1 MTPGAAGR
9 TIVSIEATAETLAA
23 AARTGNGPARSA
35 WVLWVS
41 SVLLILSAAA
51 LCASLVIGT
60 YNVRYSFNRIWEI
73 ALGDAATA
81 GASGRISAILSI
93 PQWVR
98 PFMQDLSLVTPGLAA
113 FTSSCMLLS
122 AVLLIW
128 FPASAARLSSIHFP
142 FPAGYKTYYVQLGLL
157 GTIIGF
163 VIAFSDVE
171 IGAERQAMILVE
183 ALGTALWSTLT
194 AILLAYGVCPLVE
207 LVYQRLRWPQ
217 ARVATDTR
225 SALEVLRQ
233 RTVDAADS
241 LATLSDSAN
250 ALSGDLSV
258 RSLHGRIGRLEDAL
272 AHVAEGLEQLG
283 KMARELKD
291 RQEETE
297 CHARMTESW
306 VETTEQRL
314 TQLDEHVQDLGRS
327 LSSLAATVD
336 DLGASAARLQEEDI
350 PTQSER
356 IAALEQRVITL
367 VKTLKTALE

>member
-1 MTPGAAGR
+1 ME
-9 TIVSIEATAETLAA
+9 STAERLTE
-23 AARTGNGPARSA
+23 AARTQNGPERSA

-41 SVLLILSAAA
+41 SALLILSAAA

-60 YNVRYSFNRIWEI
+60 YNVRYSFHRISEI
-73 ALGDAATA
+73 TLGDAATA
-81 GASGRISAILSI
+81 GAPGRISAILSI

-98 PFMQDLSLVTPGLAA
+98 PFMQDLSLVTPGLVV
-113 FTSSCMLLS
+113 FTSSCMVLS
-122 AVLLIW
+122 AILLIW
-128 FPASAARLSSIHFP
+128 FPTSAVRLSSIHFP
-142 FPAGYKTYYVQLGLL
+142 FPPGYKTYYVQLGLL

-163 VIAFSDVE
+163 VIAFSDIE
-171 IGAERQAMILVE
+171 LGAERQAMVLVE

-207 LVYQRLRWPQ
+207 LVYQRLRRPR
-217 ARVATDTR
+217 ARVAIDTR

-233 RTVDAADS
+233 RTVNAADS

-250 ALSGDLSV
+250 ALSGELTV
-258 RSLHGRIGRLEDAL
+258 RSLHGRIGRIEDAL
-272 AHVAEGLEQLG
+272 AHVAEGLEHLG

-291 RQEETE
+291 HQEETE
-297 CHARMTESW
+297 CHARMNESW

-314 TQLDEHVQDLGRS
+314 TRLDEHVQDIGRS

-356 IAALEQRVITL
+356 VDALEQRVITL
-367 VKTLKTALE
+367 VKTLKTSLE